1 MNTKECSSRIVDEF
15 IELTQIDAVSYR
27 ERKIADVLKEKLIQL
42 GFEVQE
48 DQAGAAYGSST
59 GNLYGF
65 LKGSLPGGAILLCA
79 HMDTVEP
86 GLGKRPVF
94 HEDGRITSSG
104 DTILGADD
112 VCGLVEILEAVRFL
126 KENNVRY
133 DHIIFNAGEG
143 ERIMINDMKP
153 DGLVTAY
160 AVNTVRDRFC
170 RTEFVTD
177 NTMGTRFD

>member
-1 MNTKECSSRIVDEF
+1 MKYEKDDMVLEPGQIKISPMPKTWILDLDGTLLVHDGPYILGKDEF
-15 IELTQIDAVSYR
+15 
-27 ERKIADVLKEKLIQL
+27 
-42 GFEVQE
+42 
-48 DQAGAAYGSST
+48 
-59 GNLYGF
+59 
-65 LKGSLPGGAILLCA
+65 LPGAREFLDSIPTRDMIIFLTARSDYEKSHTL
-79 HMDTVEP
+79 
-86 GLGKRPVF
+86 
-94 HEDGRITSSG
+94 
-104 DTILGADD
+104 
-112 VCGLVEILEAVRFL
+112 RFL

-170 RTEFVTD
+170 KTEFITD

>member
-1 MNTKECSSRIVDEF
+1 MELEPRQLRISPMPKTWILDLDGTLLVHDGPYIMGKDEF
-15 IELTQIDAVSYR
+15 
-27 ERKIADVLKEKLIQL
+27 
-42 GFEVQE
+42 
-48 DQAGAAYGSST
+48 
-59 GNLYGF
+59 
-65 LKGSLPGGAILLCA
+65 LPGAREFLDSI
-79 HMDTVEP
+79 P
-86 GLGKRPVF
+86 KRDMIIFLTARSDYEKP
-94 HEDGRITSSG
+94 HTM
-104 DTILGADD
+104 
-112 VCGLVEILEAVRFL
+112 RFL

-177 NTMGTRFD
+177 SSMGTRFD

>member
-1 MNTKECSSRIVDEF
+1 MELEPKQLKISPIPKTWILDLDGTLLVHDGLYIMGKDEF
-15 IELTQIDAVSYR
+15 
-27 ERKIADVLKEKLIQL
+27 
-42 GFEVQE
+42 
-48 DQAGAAYGSST
+48 
-59 GNLYGF
+59 
-65 LKGSLPGGAILLCA
+65 LPGAREFLDSI
-79 HMDTVEP
+79 P
-86 GLGKRPVF
+86 KRDMIIFLTARSDYEKP
-94 HEDGRITSSG
+94 HTM
-104 DTILGADD
+104 
-112 VCGLVEILEAVRFL
+112 RFL

>member
-1 MNTKECSSRIVDEF
+1 MNLEPEQLNISPMPKTWILDLDGTLLVHDGPYILGKDEF
-15 IELTQIDAVSYR
+15 
-27 ERKIADVLKEKLIQL
+27 
-42 GFEVQE
+42 
-48 DQAGAAYGSST
+48 
-59 GNLYGF
+59 
-65 LKGSLPGGAILLCA
+65 LPGAREFLESI
-79 HMDTVEP
+79 P
-86 GLGKRPVF
+86 KRDMIIFLTARNDYEKP
-94 HEDGRITSSG
+94 HTM
-104 DTILGADD
+104 
-112 VCGLVEILEAVRFL
+112 RFL
-126 KENNVRY
+126 KDNNVRY

>member
-1 MNTKECSSRIVDEF
+1 MMEFEPEKLNISPMPKTWILDLDGTLLVHDGPYILGRDEF
-15 IELTQIDAVSYR
+15 
-27 ERKIADVLKEKLIQL
+27 
-42 GFEVQE
+42 
-48 DQAGAAYGSST
+48 
-59 GNLYGF
+59 
-65 LKGSLPGGAILLCA
+65 LPGAREFLESI
-79 HMDTVEP
+79 P
-86 GLGKRPVF
+86 KRDMIIFLTARSDYEKP
-94 HEDGRITSSG
+94 HTM
-104 DTILGADD
+104 
-112 VCGLVEILEAVRFL
+112 RFL

-160 AVNTVRDRFC
+160 AVNTQRDRFC

>member
-1 MNTKECSSRIVDEF
+1 MELEPGQLRISPMPKTWILDLDGTLLVHDGPYIMGKDEF
-15 IELTQIDAVSYR
+15 
-27 ERKIADVLKEKLIQL
+27 
-42 GFEVQE
+42 
-48 DQAGAAYGSST
+48 
-59 GNLYGF
+59 
-65 LKGSLPGGAILLCA
+65 LPGAQEFLESI
-79 HMDTVEP
+79 P
-86 GLGKRPVF
+86 KRDMIIFLTARSDYEKP
-94 HEDGRITSSG
+94 HTM
-104 DTILGADD
+104 
-112 VCGLVEILEAVRFL
+112 RFL

-177 NTMGTRFD
+177 SSMGTRFD